1 MALPRSVVL
10 TAQRLA
16 TPLWIGYLVS
26 AAWYIYEIVSA
37 LDIRAV
43 VESPGLFTGERLAG
57 DLFAL
62 AGTVQW
68 LVFGINRRDST
79 PAAIGSMILAGFHVL
94 LFAVRA
100 YIVPLLW
107 VIEQTGR

>member
-1 MALPRSVVL
+1 MWIAY
-10 TAQRLA
+10 LA
-16 TPLWIGYLVS
+16 S

-37 LDIRAV
+37 LTIRSAAG
-43 VESPGLFTGERLAG
+43 PLLLFSRERLAG

-62 AGTVQW
+62 AGTIHW
-68 LVFGINRRDST
+68 LLFGVNHHGSK
-79 PAAIGSMILAGFHVL
+79 PAAIGSLMLAGLHVL

-107 VIEQTGR
+107 VMEQTAR

>member
-1 MALPRSVVL
+1 M
-10 TAQRLA
+10 
-16 TPLWIGYLVS
+16 WIVYVAS

-37 LDIRAV
+37 LTIPSATG
-43 VESPGLFTGERLAG
+43 PLLLFSRERLAG

-62 AGTVQW
+62 AGTVYW
-68 LVFGINRRDST
+68 FVFGINRRASRPT
-79 PAAIGSMILAGFHVL
+79 AVGSLILAGLHVL

-107 VIEQTGR
+107 VMEQTAR

>member
-1 MALPRSVVL
+1 MLARLL
-10 TAQRLA
+10 ILAAQRLA
-16 TPLWIGYLVS
+16 RPMWIGYLVT
-26 AAWYIYEIVSA
+26 AAWYIYEIISA

-43 VESPGLFTGERLAG
+43 VGRPSLFTRERLAG

-62 AGTVQW
+62 AGTIQW
-68 LVFGINRRDST
+68 LLFGINRRDST
-79 PAAIGSMILAGFHVL
+79 PAAVGSLILAGLHVL

-100 YIVPLLW
+100 YIVPMLW

>member
-1 MALPRSVVL
+1 MMLPRSLIV

-16 TPLWIGYLVS
+16 RPLWIGYLVT
-26 AAWYIYEIVSA
+26 AAWYIYQVISA

-43 VESPGLFTGERLAG
+43 IGPPTLFTRERLAG

-62 AGTVQW
+62 AGTLQW
-68 LVFGINRRDST
+68 LLFGINRRHST
-79 PAAIGSMILAGFHVL
+79 PAAVGSLILAGLHVL
-94 LFAVRA
+94 LFAIRA

-107 VIEQTGR
+107 VIDQVSR